1 MESKNFV
8 ADECSK
14 PSHIK
19 YLKSRGGVYLKKT
32 EAELVEQEKRA
43 PWQGCPA
50 LYFDFPKREITGTKM
65 LRSNGSR

>member
-19 YLKSRGGVYLKKT
+19 YLKSRGGGISEKDRSGIGKAR
-32 EAELVEQEKRA
+32 EASAVAGVPRVVL
-43 PWQGCPA
+43 
-50 LYFDFPKREITGTKM
+50 
-65 LRSNGSR
+65 

>member
-43 PWQGCPA
+43 PWQVYPA
-50 LYFDFPKREITGTKM
+50 LYLNFPKQKTTGTKM
-65 LRSNGSR
+65 LRSNDSR